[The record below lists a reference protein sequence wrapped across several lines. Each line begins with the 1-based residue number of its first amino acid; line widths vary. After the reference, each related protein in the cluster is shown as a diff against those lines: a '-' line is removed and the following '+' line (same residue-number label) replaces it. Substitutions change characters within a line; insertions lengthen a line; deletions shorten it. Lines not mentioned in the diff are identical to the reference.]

1 MGHGPLPRGP
11 VDERRARRRALR
23 RALPPRLAPPVTQ
36 TTEASNLLKREQV
49 ALPLQLGV
57 KPLLFL
63 CLKPI
68 IRSMLKPL
76 KSLGEVNFY
85 SPLLACGFADKLPY
99 FAPLGFK

>member
-1 MGHGPLPRGP
+1 MDPFHVVQWMNDALDAVRCE
-11 VDERRARRRALR
+11 ERCR
-23 RALPPRLAPPVTQ
+23 PGSPPVTQ